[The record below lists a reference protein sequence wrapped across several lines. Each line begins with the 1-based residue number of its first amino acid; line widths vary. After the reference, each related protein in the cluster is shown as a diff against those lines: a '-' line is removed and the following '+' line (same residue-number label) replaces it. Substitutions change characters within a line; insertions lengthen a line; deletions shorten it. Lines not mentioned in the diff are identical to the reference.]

1 MPNSFHPSPA
11 ASSSSFHTNLHTAI
25 EEASAPGL
33 SLSER
38 FHALMDSVY
47 TPDLSLHE
55 QHGDAALTNAQRK
68 MLALRHFKN
77 TPQYQAFKIV
87 ISQTLR
93 ELDAIAN
100 SSRPEHR
107 KNTHFQDLGQGL
119 WQEVKEDTTSRFGI
133 FQTDLFQQACPDANR
148 LVRMHAFAQQRP
160 DLVTENSEENART
173 SIQDLSERLHLCGPG
188 LVQHFEEAVR
198 NVRQAT
204 FTLSLPERFEA
215 LRIQIARNA
224 IAEFVTQHPDPM
236 GHAVGNE
243 VHRVAAWQNYFSQVL
258 VLPRIT
264 DIFASPRFVENQ
276 NHCFELSIKLRIL
289 QTRSVVSRVM
299 ATQILEEA
307 HDLWRQAQ
315 AGGAKDLAQGCMAII
330 EKISNKY
337 GPLEPH
343 TLFQMNDEGM
353 PCKLHDNPTLL
364 ALCILR
370 QIEHSATV
378 NTCQERLIHNRLVHQ
393 DGENV
398 TELKSLGSLCW
409 LEKPVQEGMA
419 DEPEQQLV
427 SSQNLSAEQ
436 IQELFDSLL
445 AASPENTQARV
456 AMHELLRNE
465 WGSQFPVYKIH
476 DFDFAARNDVFVNL
490 AIGLAKDLPLGQLE
504 VNPKY
509 ESVLLKAL
517 DNLHNSRMS
526 KHHHIRDI
534 YQLLDYSN
542 TFDAIF
548 CNGESA
554 LKVPARVNSIASLQ
568 YPDVNIGLYWAA
580 VGYNWRHHPDQS
592 ARQTINNPAFT
603 AAKPVYGQIY
613 LQVMEAGAP
622 RLLSHTLCKN
632 ILTIRHP
639 EIVVKFFQACARH
652 NFNESERDRALMLLV
667 QRNDDAFVRTVLHD
681 LAERGVSLRVLADPR
696 VVAYLRNKNMLHSAH
711 ELNSRLHRTNSAPTL

>member
-1 MPNSFHPSPA
+1 MPNNYPHPSPA
-11 ASSSSFHTNLHTAI
+11 AFSSSVHTHLQTAI
-25 EEASAPGL
+25 EKASAPGL
-33 SLSER
+33 SLNER

-68 MLALRHFKN
+68 ILALRHFKN
-77 TPQYQAFKIV
+77 TPQYQAFKSV
-87 ISQTLR
+87 ISHTLR

-100 SSRPEHR
+100 STRPEDR
-107 KNTHFQDLGQGL
+107 KNTHFQDLDQGL

-133 FQTDLFQQACPDANR
+133 FQTDLYQQACPDANR
-148 LVRMHAFAQQRP
+148 LVRLHAFAQQRP
-160 DLVTENSEENART
+160 DLVSDNSEENART

-243 VHRVAAWQNYFSQVL
+243 VHKVAAWQNYFSQVL
-258 VLPRIT
+258 SLPRIT

-307 HDLWRQAQ
+307 HDLWHQAQ
-315 AGGAKDLAQGCMAII
+315 AGGTTDLARGCMAII
-330 EKISNKY
+330 EKISNKH
-337 GPLEPH
+337 GPVEPH

-370 QIEHSATV
+370 QIENSTCV
-378 NTCQERLIHNRLVHQ
+378 NTCQERLLHNRLNHPG
-393 DGENV
+393 GENGL
-398 TELKSLGSLCW
+398 ELKSLGSLCW
-409 LEKPVQEGMA
+409 LEKPVPGMA
-419 DEPEQQLV
+419 GEPEQQLV
-427 SSQNLSAEQ
+427 SSQNLSAAQ

-445 AASPENTQARV
+445 AASPENMQARV

-465 WGSQFPVYKIH
+465 WGAQFPVCKIH
-476 DFDFAARNDVFVNL
+476 DFDLAARNDVFVNL

-509 ESVLLKAL
+509 EPVLLKAL
-517 DNLHNSRMS
+517 DNLHKSQIL
-526 KHHHIRDI
+526 KHHHIRNI
-534 YQLLDYSN
+534 YHLLDYSN
-542 TFDAIF
+542 TFDGIF

-568 YPDVNIGLYWAA
+568 DPDVNVRLYWAA

-603 AAKPVYGQIY
+603 AAKPVYGNIY
-613 LQVMEAGAP
+613 LQIMAGGAP
-622 RLLSHTLCKN
+622 RLLSKTLCEN

-639 EIVVKFFQACARH
+639 EIVVKFFQACAQY
-652 NFNESERDRALMLLV
+652 NFNESERDRALILLV
-667 QRNDDAFVRTVLHD
+667 QRNDDAFVTTVLRN

-696 VVAYLRNKNMLHSAH
+696 VVGYLRSKNMMHSAN
-711 ELNSRLHRTNSAPTL
+711 ELNSRLRRTNSAPTL